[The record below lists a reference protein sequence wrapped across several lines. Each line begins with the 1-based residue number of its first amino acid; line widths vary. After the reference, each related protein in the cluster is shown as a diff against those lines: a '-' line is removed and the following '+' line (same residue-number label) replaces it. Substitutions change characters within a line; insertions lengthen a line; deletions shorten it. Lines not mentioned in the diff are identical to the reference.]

1 MIRLALRTNRA
12 WLLVISGLLLTACGA
27 RSTMELSEYDD
38 AGTEG
43 GFDAKADVLGDVIY
57 DHVNDINGC
66 NPDTC
71 GGCCD
76 DEGDCRT
83 GVEVS
88 ACGIGGYACVNC
100 SSFNATCN
108 ASNHQCG
115 ATQACGP
122 ATCPNGCCDDKGT
135 CVSGTNDSACGTGGQ
150 ACSWCPPDSACDPY
164 YQQCVGM
171 QECGP
176 WNCSGCCDYYGSC
189 NWGGESWACGV
200 GGNYCQDCSS
210 MGLSCDPYS
219 YSCQQTEEC
228 GPWNCDGCCDYYGYC
243 NWGGDDWAC
252 GWGGNYCDDCWS
264 MGAVCDPY
272 QAACIPQQDCGPWN
286 CDGCC
291 DAYGYCN
298 WGGDNWACGMKGDAC
313 NDCSMSG
320 GYCDPD
326 MMMCQYGEDCGPWNC
341 GGCCTNT
348 YPSYCVDGYQPWE
361 CGNSGNLC
369 ESCYPGQTCD
379 PQPWGGG
386 ACGGYYVDG
395 GVADSG
401 SGCGPWNCNG
411 CCTPGGQCRPGTS
424 NNRCGQG
431 GEICENCATQNLIC
445 ENGNCGP

>member
-1 MIRLALRTNRA
+1 M
-12 WLLVISGLLLTACGA
+12 
-27 RSTMELSEYDD
+27 
-38 AGTEG
+38 
-43 GFDAKADVLGDVIY
+43 
-57 DHVNDINGC
+57 
-66 NPDTC
+66 
-71 GGCCD
+71 
-76 DEGDCRT
+76 
-83 GVEVS
+83 
-88 ACGIGGYACVNC
+88 
-100 SSFNATCN
+100 
-108 ASNHQCG
+108 
-115 ATQACGP
+115 
-122 ATCPNGCCDDKGT
+122 
-135 CVSGTNDSACGTGGQ
+135 
-150 ACSWCPPDSACDPY
+150 PP
-164 YQQCVGM
+164 
-171 QECGP
+171 
-176 WNCSGCCDYYGSC
+176 
-189 NWGGESWACGV
+189 
-200 GGNYCQDCSS
+200 
-210 MGLSCDPYS
+210 
-219 YSCQQTEEC
+219 
-228 GPWNCDGCCDYYGYC
+228 
-243 NWGGDDWAC
+243 
-252 GWGGNYCDDCWS
+252 
-264 MGAVCDPY
+264 
-272 QAACIPQQDCGPWN
+272 QDCGPWN

-298 WGGDNWACGMKGDAC
+298 WGGDDWACGMKGDAC

-386 ACGGYYVDG
+386 VCGGYYVDG

-431 GEICENCATQNLIC
+431 GEICENCAAQNLFC